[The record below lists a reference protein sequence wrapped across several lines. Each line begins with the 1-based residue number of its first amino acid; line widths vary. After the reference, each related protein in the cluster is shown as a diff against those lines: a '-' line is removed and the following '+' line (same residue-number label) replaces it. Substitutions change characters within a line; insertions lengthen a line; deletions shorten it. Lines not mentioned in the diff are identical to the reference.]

1 VRAALLSGFGIVIVS
16 ITLVTVLH
24 FGVWGLVLSQG
35 IVQLAY
41 NNWKWPIDAAKRM
54 QHSFAYIMTNGFK
67 ALWQARNV

>member
-1 VRAALLSGFGIVIVS
+1 M
-16 ITLVTVLH
+16 
-24 FGVWGLVLSQG
+24 
-35 IVQLAY
+35 VQLAY